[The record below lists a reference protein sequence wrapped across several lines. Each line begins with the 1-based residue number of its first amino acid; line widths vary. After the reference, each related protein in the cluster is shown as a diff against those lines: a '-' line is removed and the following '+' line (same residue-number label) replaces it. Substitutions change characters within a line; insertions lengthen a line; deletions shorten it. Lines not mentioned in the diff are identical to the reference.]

1 MMEENKIFLRGFESE
16 DYILIN
22 QWRND
27 PEIQKLL
34 SGNFRY
40 VPLEMEKEWV
50 RQKMMNNTKEVYLAV
65 CLNDGSRRM
74 VGYTSVNDIDY
85 VNRSAHGGGVVIGDK
100 EYRDGEIRYEV
111 GRLVRELVFDHL
123 NMNRFT
129 AACLTEHKT
138 SRIMIE
144 ACGFQLEGIRRQVV
158 YKNGTYHD
166 QYMFSLLRE
175 EYYRL
180 QEEGQYSLRAFA
192 RQIEIVRKRLRN
204 K

>member
-1 MMEENKIFLRGFESE
+1 MNENKIFLRGFELE

-27 PEIQKLL
+27 PEMQKLL

-50 RQKMMNNTKEVYLAV
+50 KQKMMNNTREIYLAV
-65 CLNDGSRRM
+65 CLNDDSREM
-74 VGYTSVNDIDY
+74 IGYTSVNDIDY
-85 VNRSAHGGGVVIGDK
+85 VNRSARGGGVVIGNK
-100 EYRDGEIRYEV
+100 QYRDGEIRYEV
-111 GRLVRELVFDHL
+111 GMIVRELVFDHL

-129 AACLTEHKT
+129 AACLAEHHS

-144 ACGFQLEGIRRQVV
+144 ACGFQLEGIRRQSV
-158 YKNGTYHD
+158 YKNGVYHD
-166 QYMFSLLRE
+166 QYMFSLLRDD
-175 EYYRL
+175 YYRL
-180 QEEGQYSLRAFA
+180 KEEGRYSLRAFA
-192 RQIEIVRKRLRN
+192 RQIEIVRKRLRG